1 MRWLFGFVGLVL
13 CVVEI
18 RFSLLQASLQQLYD
32 LTR

>member
-1 MRWLFGFVGLVL
+1 MRWMFGLFGLVL

-18 RFSLLQASLQQLYD
+18 RYSLLQASLQQLYD